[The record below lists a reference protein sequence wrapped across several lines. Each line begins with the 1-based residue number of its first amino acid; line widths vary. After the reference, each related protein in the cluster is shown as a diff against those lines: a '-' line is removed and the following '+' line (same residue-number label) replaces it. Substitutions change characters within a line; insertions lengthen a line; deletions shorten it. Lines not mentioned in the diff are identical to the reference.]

1 MKPRKTR
8 TINNESKKPRKKTR
22 IMKPHK
28 IRIINNESK
37 KPRKEIRT
45 RKKTGKTKNRAYRAK
60 IRISVRGKSVR
71 ERRNIRNTKKTS
83 LQDRI
88 RTNL

>member
-1 MKPRKTR
+1 M
-8 TINNESKKPRKKTR
+8 NNESKKPYKKIRIVKPRKT
-22 IMKPHK
+22 
-28 IRIINNESK
+28 RIINNESK
-37 KPRKEIRT
+37 KPRKKIRT

-71 ERRNIRNTKKTS
+71 ERRNVRNIKKTS
-83 LQDRI
+83 PQDHI